1 MIYQKKSLM
10 RKITIGSDDKT
21 ILVNVVGAYL
31 IRGGALLLSL
41 FSTPAYIRYFNNNS
55 VLGVWYT
62 MLSILNWVM
71 MFDLG
76 IGNGLRNKLTI
87 SVAEKNEIN
96 INKYISSSYIAIMLV
111 AICVGL
117 LFFLFQTFI
126 DWNHF
131 LNIDKEIVNPI
142 VLRTSMDIIIVGILL
157 RFVLGLINSI
167 LFALQKSMINNL
179 LALITNL
186 LIYIFIIV
194 APRGNVDRNLISLS
208 IVHVVLSNLPLLI
221 ASVVVFHTSLRTA
234 KISFKFFDMTK
245 AKEVIKIG
253 TVLLWLQIVAMIVL
267 STHPIII
274 SNITSPE
281 DVVEYNIYYKVFGTL
296 GSLITLAI
304 TPVWSAITKAKA
316 EKNYGWIMKMYK
328 IVMILPIITA
338 IIDFILVF
346 ILQPFFNIW
355 LGDKTIVVNKKI
367 VFSMAVF
374 NVIFVSHQVNT
385 NINNGLEEFRTQTLL
400 MSLAAGLMIP
410 FSFLFCKVLNSWV
423 GVIWACSLSV
433 LPYCIVQP
441 LVTIK
446 SIKRMERRDLQ

>member
-1 MIYQKKSLM
+1 M

-221 ASVVVFHTSLRTA
+221 ASVVIFHTSLRTA

-328 IVMILPIITA
+328 RVMILPIITA

-355 LGDKTIVVNKKI
+355 LGDKTIVVNKMI
-367 VFSMAVF
+367 VFSMAIF

-423 GVIWACSLSV
+423 GVIWACSSSV

-446 SIKRMERRDLQ
+446 SIKRMERRNLQ